1 MEEARIGYYCDN
13 LLLLSYMEAQ
23 VDPRDSVTAV

>member
-23 VDPRDSVTAV
+23 VDSRDRVTAV